1 METSIAE
8 LKSGLQQQ
16 PTKPPIQSPSPPM
29 QSPSPQMQP
38 QFQAQMQPQPQAQM
52 QPQPQAQMQ
61 QLTQPQIYPTTMQS
75 FAQQQSLPQ
84 TGGYPLDVSVYY
96 SKWKDIG
103 VLLLIAMLCFS
114 TPFQDIIVKSFPI
127 FTSSQSSKHVNM
139 TGCLVIASIL
149 TSVFTFYKTF
159 VNE

>member
-8 LKSGLQQQ
+8 LKSGLQQ
-16 PTKPPIQSPSPPM
+16 PP
-29 QSPSPQMQP
+29 
-38 QFQAQMQPQPQAQM
+38 PQAQM
-52 QPQPQAQMQ
+52 QPPPQAQMQ
-61 QLTQPQIYPTTMQS
+61 PPPQAQMQPPPQAQMQSPPQAQMQPIISQQPSALQS
-75 FAQQQSLPQ
+75 FAFQQPQ
-84 TGGYPLDVSVYY
+84 VQQNHVSYPMDVSVYY

-114 TPFQDIIVKSFPI
+114 TPFQDVIVKSFPI
-127 FTSSQSSKHVNM
+127 FTSSQPSKHVNM
-139 TGCLVIASIL
+139 MGCLVIASIL